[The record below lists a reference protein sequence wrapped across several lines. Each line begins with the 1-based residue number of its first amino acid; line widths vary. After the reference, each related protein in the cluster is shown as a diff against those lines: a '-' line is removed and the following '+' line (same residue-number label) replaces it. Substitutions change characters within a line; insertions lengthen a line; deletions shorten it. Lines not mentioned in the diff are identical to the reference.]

1 MVSVSARDTFLAVT
15 VRCVL
20 QAGLDWSVMPFA
32 IAVSLALIGVNAMWL
47 VCVFVGEILMAEIVL
62 FAKGIGLVRIVQS
75 FVTIRYLAIIRVF
88 AVVMGSVFVTMLA

>member
-1 MVSVSARDTFLAVT
+1 ML
-15 VRCVL
+15 
-20 QAGLDWSVMPFA
+20 FA
-32 IAVSLALIGVNAMWL
+32 IAAPLALIGANAMWL
-47 VCVFVGEILMAEIVL
+47 VCVFVKETSMAEIVP